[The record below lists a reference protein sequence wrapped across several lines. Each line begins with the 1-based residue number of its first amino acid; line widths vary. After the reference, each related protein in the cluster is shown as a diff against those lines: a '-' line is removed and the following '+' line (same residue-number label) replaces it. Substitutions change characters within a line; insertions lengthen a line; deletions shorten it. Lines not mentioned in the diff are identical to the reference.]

1 MHMHRH
7 RHRHR
12 HRHMH
17 MHMHMRAFAQA
28 GKFELG
34 DEAELADAAKGTGA
48 FAEADFETK
57 AQ

>member
-1 MHMHRH
+1 MCMC
-7 RHRHR
+7 
-12 HRHMH
+12 MC
-17 MHMHMRAFAQA
+17 MCMRMCAYASPQA

-34 DEAELADAAKGTGA
+34 DEAELAAAAKGTGG